1 MMEFG
6 GDDIKTATV
15 RRLLEAF
22 PGIAVYKEAV
32 SKPTYPHF
40 FVRQIDLSD
49 ELDRRGIH
57 LLTYSM
63 NVRYRAASDS
73 STVLNLEQALDEM
86 GLRLSECLNLLD
98 FGDRKIR
105 CLEKS
110 AEKEDGVLQF
120 FFKTVAMAFEKKDE
134 NIKKFDKLK
143 VNVGLNGQ
151 SVQRI
156 NSLDGLEKTRR

>member
-6 GDDIKTATV
+6 GDDVKTATV

-32 SKPTYPHF
+32 SKPSYPHF
-40 FVRQIDLSD
+40 FVRQINLSD
-49 ELDRRGIH
+49 EMDRRGVH

-73 STVLNLEQALDEM
+73 STVPNLEQALDDI

-98 FGDRKIR
+98 FGNVKIR
-105 CLEKS
+105 CVEKS

-120 FFKTVAMAFEKKDE
+120 FFSAVAMAFEKKDE
-134 NIKKFDKLK
+134 STNKFEKLEVK
-143 VNVGLNGQ
+143 GLYPSKDDRKFGME
-151 SVQRI
+151 RF
-156 NSLDGLEKTRR
+156 

>member
-32 SKPTYPHF
+32 SKPAYPHF
-40 FVRQIDLSD
+40 FVRQINLAD
-49 ELDRRGIH
+49 ELDRRGVH

-73 STVLNLEQALDEM
+73 STVPNLEQTLDDI
-86 GLRLSECLNLLD
+86 GLRLSQCLNLLD
-98 FGDRKIR
+98 FGGKKIR
-105 CLEKS
+105 CVEKS

-120 FFKTVAMAFEKKDE
+120 FFSATAMALEKNDE
-134 NIKKFDKLK
+134 NIEKFGRLK
-143 VNVGLNGQ
+143 VDVGLNG
-151 SVQRI
+151 
-156 NSLDGLEKTRR
+156 

>member
-1 MMEFG
+1 MEFG

-32 SKPTYPHF
+32 SKPAYPHF
-40 FVRQIDLSD
+40 FVRQINLAD
-49 ELDRRGIH
+49 ELDRRGVH

-73 STVLNLEQALDEM
+73 STVPNLEQALDDI

-98 FGDRKIR
+98 LLGGKKIR
-105 CLEKS
+105 CVEKS

-120 FFKTVAMAFEKKDE
+120 FFSAVAMAFERKDE
-134 NIKKFDKLK
+134 SVKKFGKLK
-143 VNVGLNGQ
+143 VKGLYPPP
-151 SVQRI
+151 R
-156 NSLDGLEKTRR
+156 KTKETKV